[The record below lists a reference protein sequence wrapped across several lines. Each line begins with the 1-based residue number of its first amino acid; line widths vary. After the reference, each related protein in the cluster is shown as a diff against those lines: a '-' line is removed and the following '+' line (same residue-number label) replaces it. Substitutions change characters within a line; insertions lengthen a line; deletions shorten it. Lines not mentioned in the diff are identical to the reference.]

1 MLIIV
6 IHIQL
11 LIFIYLIML
20 IQEAKKFSKPY
31 IDQIAEITKPH
42 VEKVRTTLKPYT
54 KRAVHAYG
62 SFLESA
68 TTYHRQ
74 VCGSFLITFQFQ
86 FLLDAISGRP
96 IVPWAVGV
104 AVVKRHTL
112 IWTSGIQLMFVHI
125 FSPVLSLASRCSM
138 PSCLWLPWDMPLF

>member
-1 MLIIV
+1 VLIIV
-6 IHIQL
+6 IHMQL

-20 IQEAKKFSKPY
+20 IQEVKKFSKPY

-54 KRAVHAYG
+54 KRAVRAYG

-74 VCGSFLITFQFQ
+74 VCGSFLIPFQ
-86 FLLDAISGRP
+86 FLLHAISICP
-96 IVPWAVGV
+96 ILPCAVG
-104 AVVKRHTL
+104 
-112 IWTSGIQLMFVHI
+112 S
-125 FSPVLSLASRCSM
+125 SCSLKPHFDLVSNSCDVCISAPQSYLLPSRCSM

>member
-1 MLIIV
+1 VLIIA
-6 IHIQL
+6 IHMQL

-62 SFLESA
+62 SFLASA

-74 VCGSFLITFQFQ
+74 VCGSY
-86 FLLDAISGRP
+86 
-96 IVPWAVGV
+96 
-104 AVVKRHTL
+104 
-112 IWTSGIQLMFVHI
+112 
-125 FSPVLSLASRCSM
+125 
-138 PSCLWLPWDMPLF
+138 